1 MALTASVL
9 YFKGEF
15 VAELSDG
22 RKVVQPDLN
31 SMAIALFRAGVPS
44 GDVEYGWRSG
54 TCMITAGQQVALRAE
69 VVRLEH
75 QRRPGLS
82 NAA

>member
-1 MALTASVL
+1 MALKASVL

-22 RKVVQPDLN
+22 RKVAQNDLN
-31 SMAIALFRAGVPS
+31 SMAIALFRAGVFS

-54 TCMITAGQQVALRAE
+54 TCMITAGQQVALSAA
-69 VVRLEH
+69 VLRLEH
-75 QRRPGLS
+75 AVPPGLT